1 MKEVSFELEDQ
12 KTMREQEL
20 KENQE
25 IRAKIQEAIDDYK
38 KKEEAYRKRM
48 EDHSKNPKTPV
59 SLLRI

>member
-1 MKEVSFELEDQ
+1 
-12 KTMREQEL
+12 MREQEL

-48 EDHSKNPKTPV
+48 EDHSKNIQNVEKKLKKAIDGTV
-59 SLLRI
+59 GKSL